1 MLGKYLN
8 NIQETIAME
17 MFNQPHSR
25 VFGEKLQEI
34 LLSENF
40 DTFYMIVAYVKESGV
55 IRLKPFVEKFKS
67 SGGIVKA
74 VVGID
79 QKLTSSQGL
88 ALLMPLCD
96 EIYVY
101 HSENPMQTFHPKAYA
116 FVKEDKKAII
126 LIGSNNLTSGGLYTN
141 YEFSSCHEYNL
152 EDKSQMQ
159 YFNEFKK
166 AFEFYSTPSKC
177 SKNLSPELFKKMV
190 EAGHYLS
197 DEKEQIKRV
206 FSKTGEMVVREK
218 IFGSEAFKAPPRI
231 QPVQK
236 KLVAEKLKTP
246 KEIEEILIIS
256 SLPKGNLVWEKKLN
270 KSDILVAEGKT
281 NPTGGLRLTQAKW
294 KDDGKRISQTTY
306 FREKLFGNFKWNEIR
321 QKPKVYGAYILF
333 NVTILG
339 NDIGTHLLLVRHKP
353 SGESKQGNY
362 TTSISWGEIKDFITK
377 QNLTGKTLKLY
388 SPKEGQ
394 EPFFIE
400 IN

>member
-1 MLGKYLN
+1 
-8 NIQETIAME
+8 ME

-34 LLSENF
+34 LLSGNF

-55 IRLKPFVEKFKS
+55 IRLKPFVDKFKS

-79 QKLTSSQGL
+79 QKLTSIQGL

-116 FVKEDKKAII
+116 FVKEGEKALV

-141 YEFSSCHEYNL
+141 YEFGSCNEYNL
-152 EDKSQMQ
+152 EDKPQMQ
-159 YFNEFKK
+159 HFSEFKK

-177 SKNLSPELFKKMV
+177 SKNLSPELFKKMI

-197 DEKEQIKRV
+197 DEKKEVKRV
-206 FSKTGEMVVREK
+206 FSEMVVREK
-218 IFGSEAFKAPPRI
+218 IFGSEVFKAPRI

-236 KLVAEKLKTP
+236 KLVAEKFETP
-246 KEIEEILIIS
+246 KEIEEIPIIPL
-256 SLPKGNLVWEKKLN
+256 LPKGNIVWEKKLT
-270 KSDILVAEGKT
+270 KSDILVAKAGT
-281 NPTGGLRLTQAKW
+281 NPTGGLRLTQAGWVDSRKII
-294 KDDGKRISQTTY
+294 DQTKY
-306 FREKLFGNFKWNEIR
+306 FREKLFGSFEWTEIK
-321 QKPKVYGAYILF
+321 QNPKVEIANILF

-339 NDIGTHLLLVRHKP
+339 EEIGTHLLRVRHKP
-353 SGESKQGNY
+353 SGEAGQGNY
-362 TTSISWGEIKDFITK
+362 TTSISWGEISSFITK
-377 QNLTGKTLKLY
+377 LNLTDKTIQIY

-400 IN
+400 IK

>member
-1 MLGKYLN
+1 
-8 NIQETIAME
+8 ME

-34 LLSENF
+34 LLSGNF

-55 IRLKPFVEKFKS
+55 IRLKPFVDKFKS

-79 QKLTSSQGL
+79 QKLTSIQGL
-88 ALLMPLCD
+88 ALLMLLCD

-116 FVKEDKKAII
+116 FVKEGEKALV

-141 YEFSSCHEYNL
+141 YEFGSCNEYNL
-152 EDKSQMQ
+152 EDKPQMQ
-159 YFNEFKK
+159 HFSEFKK

-177 SKNLSPELFKKMV
+177 SKNLSPELFKKMI

-197 DEKEQIKRV
+197 DEKKEVKRV
-206 FSKTGEMVVREK
+206 FSEMVVREK
-218 IFGSEAFKAPPRI
+218 IFGSEVFKAPRI

-236 KLVAEKLKTP
+236 KLVAEKFETP
-246 KEIEEILIIS
+246 KEIEEIPIIPL
-256 SLPKGNLVWEKKLN
+256 LPKGNIVWEKKLT
-270 KSDILVAEGKT
+270 KSDILVAKAGT
-281 NPTGGLRLTQAKW
+281 NPTGGLRLTQAGWVDSRKII
-294 KDDGKRISQTTY
+294 DQTKY
-306 FREKLFGNFKWNEIR
+306 FREKLFGSFEWTEIK
-321 QKPKVYGAYILF
+321 QNPKVEIANILF

-339 NDIGTHLLLVRHKP
+339 EEIGTHLLRVRHKP
-353 SGESKQGNY
+353 SGEAGQGNY
-362 TTSISWGEIKDFITK
+362 TTSISWGEISSFITK
-377 QNLTGKTLKLY
+377 LNLTDKTIQIY

-400 IN
+400 IK